1 MFAMKHPNAVTPV
14 REPDTAIPSEPWE
27 NHTARFTA
35 EWGPSFVVITA
46 HGELDASNAN
56 HLADYVQRSAA
67 HSKSIIL
74 NLTGLEF
81 FGTAGFSALHTLY
94 VNRTLLPPEVRPNW
108 FMQAGILFCGVFFF
122 LLSLMTLIMFLTTNN
137 AFLRLF
143 SVVLLASLVGL
154 GVQSYQRPGPPP
166 QLDASREM

>member
-1 MFAMKHPNAVTPV
+1 MFAMKRPNAVTPV
-14 REPDTAIPSEPWE
+14 RETDTANPSETWE

-56 HLADYVQRSAA
+56 HLADYVQRCAA

-81 FGTAGFSALHTLY
+81 FGTAGFSALHAINVRCAGADVRWTVVPSKAVSRLLRICDPDNTLPLAAS
-94 VNRTLLPPEVRPNW
+94 VPDGRDDNDER
-108 FMQAGILFCGVFFF
+108 
-122 LLSLMTLIMFLTTNN
+122 
-137 AFLRLF
+137 LRLF
-143 SVVLLASLVGL
+143 QLVP
-154 GVQSYQRPGPPP
+154 QSR
-166 QLDASREM
+166 